1 MDESTRTQTDPSNPI
16 LIHQMIKYQ
25 YLMHQKR
32 SKFDAKTDIDDQL
45 DDQIDDQIDD
55 QVDDQHPYLIYQP
68 IKYQI

>member
-1 MDESTRTQTDPSNPI
+1 M
-16 LIHQMIKYQ
+16 YQ
-25 YLMHQKR
+25 KG
-32 SKFDAKTDIDDQL
+32 SKFYPETDIDDQL

>member
-1 MDESTRTQTDPSNPI
+1 MYQKGSNFDPT
-16 LIHQMIKYQ
+16 
-25 YLMHQKR
+25 
-32 SKFDAKTDIDDQL
+32 TDIDDQL